1 MKQLI
6 DLVNKSFVDSKKFK
20 DQKEKVAE
28 LKMNFVSN
36 LTDEQCI
43 KFLEFW
49 VKVEEMI
56 KMQTEE
62 YINHTHKVCKD
73 VFKLRWVYED

>member
-6 DLVNKSFVDSKKFK
+6 DLVNRSFVESEKLKA
-20 DQKEKVAE
+20 QKGKVAE
-28 LKMNFVSN
+28 MKLNFVYGLS
-36 LTDEQCI
+36 DEQCI

-49 VKVEEMI
+49 VEVEDLI

-62 YINHTHKVCKD
+62 YINHTHKICNN
-73 VFKLRWVYED
+73 VFKLR

>member
-6 DLVNKSFVDSKKFK
+6 NLVNKSFISSEKLKE
-20 DQKEKVAE
+20 QKEKVAE
-28 LKMNFVSN
+28 LKMNLVSS
-36 LTDEQCI
+36 LTDDQCI

-49 VKVEEMI
+49 LEVEDMI

-62 YINHTHKVCKD
+62 YIYHTHKICKD
-73 VFKLRWVYED
+73 VFKLR

>member
-1 MKQLI
+1 MKQLVN
-6 DLVNKSFVDSKKFK
+6 LVNKSFVDSEKLKT
-20 DQKEKVAE
+20 QKEKVAE
-28 LKMNFVSN
+28 MKMNFISG

-49 VKVEEMI
+49 VEVEDLM

-62 YINHTHKVCKD
+62 YQTYSQD
-73 VFKLRWVYED
+73 L

>member
-6 DLVNKSFVDSKKFK
+6 NLVNRYFIDSEILKT
-20 DQKEKVAE
+20 QEEKVTE
-28 LKMNFVSN
+28 LKMNFVDN

-49 VKVEEMI
+49 VELEEMI
-56 KMQTEE
+56 KIQTEKH
-62 YINHTHKVCKD
+62 IVHTYTACKD
-73 VFKLRWVYED
+73 VF

>member
-6 DLVNKSFVDSKKFK
+6 NLVNKSFVCSEKLKT
-20 DQKEKVAE
+20 QREKVAVK
-28 LKMNFVSN
+28 KMNFVTG

-43 KFLEFW
+43 EILEFW
-49 VKVEEMI
+49 VEVEDMI

-62 YINHTHKVCKD
+62 YTKHTHKICKD
-73 VFKLRWVYED
+73 VFKLR

>member
-1 MKQLI
+1 MKKLI
-6 DLVNKSFVDSKKFK
+6 DLVSMSFIETEEFK
-20 DQKEKVAE
+20 TQKEKVAE
-28 LKMNFVSN
+28 LKMNFVSG

-49 VKVEEMI
+49 VEVEEMI

-62 YINHTHKVCKD
+62 YIKHTHTIYKD
-73 VFKLRWVYED
+73 VFKLR